1 MSNAVIKKDSLNNIV
16 LTLRERSQLSNPYY
30 LFVFTNKFSTKPV
43 IAKCVV
49 QTSFSNSRYDL
60 VQIEDKSSPDPLA
73 GEVFLIAGEW
83 SYEVYESIEPTLVV
97 AETTERLIQR
107 GFIVV
112 KK

>member
-1 MSNAVIKKDSLNNIV
+1 M
-16 LTLRERSQLSNPYY
+16 
-30 LFVFTNKFSTKPV
+30 
-43 IAKCVV
+43 
-49 QTSFSNSRYDL
+49 
-60 VQIEDKSSPDPLA
+60 QIEDKSSPDPLA